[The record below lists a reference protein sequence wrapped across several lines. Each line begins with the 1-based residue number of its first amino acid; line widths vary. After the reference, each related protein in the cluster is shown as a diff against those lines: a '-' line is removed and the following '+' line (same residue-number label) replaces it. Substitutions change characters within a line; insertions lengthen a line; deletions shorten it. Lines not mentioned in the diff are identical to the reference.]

1 MKKKTLLDLG
11 ESYVKKTL
19 NVYNGTSNEVYIP
32 KYAQKI
38 CYDEVTI
45 NRIVDSI
52 NEILESTES
61 NGPIIA
67 VALADYLYEQCGL
80 SDVDC
85 EYITELIITLTL
97 LSIQRGADSTKE
109 MIFDPPDLEDPA
121 LEDKCKII
129 NFPIQNIPDQ
139 E

>member
-1 MKKKTLLDLG
+1 M
-11 ESYVKKTL
+11 
-19 NVYNGTSNEVYIP
+19 
-32 KYAQKI
+32 
-38 CYDEVTI
+38 TI
-45 NRIVDSI
+45 NRIADSI

-97 LSIQRGADSTKE
+97 LSIERGANSTAK
-109 MIFDPPDLEDPA
+109 MIFDPPDLEDSAP
-121 LEDKCKII
+121 EGKCEII